1 MRPIELTISAFGA
14 YSGLVTLDM
23 DSLGKNGL
31 YLITGD
37 TGSGKTTIF
46 DAITFALYG
55 SASGEGRECEMLR
68 SKYADDKAPTFVKL
82 VFSYGDKIYT
92 VKRSPEYSRPA
103 KKGGGFVLQK
113 SEVELTKPDGSVIT
127 KLRDADREICEILH
141 LSRSQFMQISM
152 IAQGAFLKLLHAP
165 TEERVKIFREIFK
178 TEKYEILTEKLKAES
193 RRLCDEC
200 SAYKARK
207 VIHFANVILPED
219 SPYAD
224 AITASRE
231 SRATDEDGLSALDGV
246 IADDEKV
253 KIGLTSEKL
262 KNEKEIFEINGLI
275 AEEIN
280 RANLGEELENLRGN
294 LAKCKERLGEVLEK
308 KANVGKMTE
317 ELKELKETTPRLEA
331 QLPDYDKLNSL
342 KLDGKKAAENCA
354 EKIREIELEE
364 SLSRTCRENCERH
377 NGKIKELRTLIS
389 EAAEVGGR
397 IKSLTEKLAGI
408 DKIRKSSETLEA
420 NLKSLEKKQSTL
432 REKLEKAEL
441 AENEYNA
448 KNRTFLLEQA
458 GILAEGLEDG
468 EPCPVCGS
476 LTHPR
481 PAEKSEGAPSEA
493 ELNAAMELADK
504 LQKEAAELSR
514 ECAVLR
520 GNTEQDQVR
529 LSELMLDV
537 FGTDGADEDFM
548 SAERERL
555 CAELGECIKRE
566 ELIDS
571 AREELPATE
580 EKRDEEQRGAERAAI
595 SSTRL
600 RAEAEALKTR
610 REDCERQAK
619 QLSEH
624 LIFDTK
630 EQAENKINENKARIT
645 ELENLISTVDEE
657 YRKQELDF
665 RTVSALFEEK
675 AKEYEKIQP
684 RDVNLLTEKMKELDV
699 RSKDLSARLEEI
711 GARIITNKSA
721 RDGII
726 SLTEELAA
734 AEARYVPVKALAS
747 AAGGDNL
754 LGGKMKLETY
764 IQTAYFDSIIRRA
777 NIRLMVMTEGRY
789 EMKRNIQGDNRSQSG
804 LDLNV
809 IDHYNGS
816 ERSVKSLSGGESFMA
831 SLSLALGLSD
841 EVQSEAGGIHLDTLF
856 VDEGFGSL
864 DSDALSLAV
873 RALSSLAEG
882 NRLVGIISHVGE
894 LKEKIDKQIVV
905 TKHGNGS
912 STARIEV

>member
-1 MRPIELTISAFGA
+1 MRPVELTISAFGA

-23 DSLGKNGL
+23 DKLGKNGL

-55 SASGEGRECEMLR
+55 SASGDGRESEMLR
-68 SKYADDKAPTFVKL
+68 SKYADDKTPTFVQL
-82 VFSYGDKIYT
+82 VFSYGDKTYT

-103 KKGGGFVLQK
+103 KKGDGFVLQK

-127 KLRDADREICEILH
+127 KLRDADREICDILH

-152 IAQGAFLKLLHAP
+152 IAQGAFLKLLHAS

-193 RRLCDEC
+193 RRLYDEC
-200 SAYKARK
+200 SAYKARTA
-207 VIHFANVILPED
+207 IHFANVILPEN
-219 SPYAD
+219 SPYLD
-224 AITASRE
+224 LITAVRE
-231 SRATDEDGLSALDGV
+231 LRATDEDGLSALDGV
-246 IADDEKV
+246 IAED
-253 KIGLTSEKL
+253 EKL
-262 KNEKEIFEINGLI
+262 KDGLISERLKNENKLSEVNGLI
-275 AEEIN
+275 DRQTN
-280 RANLGEELENLRGN
+280 RVKLGDELEKLRVC
-294 LAKCKERLGEVLEK
+294 LAKRKMCLDEVVEK
-308 KANVGKMTE
+308 KANVGKISE
-317 ELKELKETTPRLEA
+317 ELKELKETTTRIET
-331 QLPDYDKLNSL
+331 QLSDYDKLKGLNL
-342 KLDGKKAAENCA
+342 DEKKTADAYAQKLG
-354 EKIREIELEE
+354 EIETED
-364 SLSRTCRENCERH
+364 SLSHTCRDNCERL
-377 NGKIKELRTLIS
+377 NGRIKELRILIS
-389 EAAEVGGR
+389 EAAQVGGR

-408 DKIRKSSETLEA
+408 DKIAKSSEALEK
-420 NLKSLEKKQSTL
+420 NLKSLANKQSTL

-441 AENEYNA
+441 ADKEYNA

-476 LTHPR
+476 LKHPR
-481 PAEKSEGAPSEA
+481 LARKSEGAPSEA
-493 ELNAAMELADK
+493 ELNSAMEMADK

-520 GNTEQDQVR
+520 GNTEQERVR
-529 LSELMLDV
+529 LSELMSEI
-537 FGTDGADEDFM
+537 FGTEKVDEDFM

-566 ELIDS
+566 DSIDL
-571 AREELPATE
+571 ARKELPEAE
-580 EKRDEEQRGAERAAI
+580 EKRDEEQRMAERAAI
-595 SSTRL
+595 SSSRL

-610 REDCERQAK
+610 REDCERQAE
-619 QLSEH
+619 QLSEY

-630 EQAENKINENKARIT
+630 EQAENRINDNKVRIA
-645 ELENLISTVDEE
+645 ELENLISTLDEE
-657 YRKQELDF
+657 HRKQELEY
-665 RTVSALFEEK
+665 RGESALFEEK
-675 AKEYEKIQP
+675 AKEFEKIQP
-684 RDVNLLTEKMKELDV
+684 MDVNLLAEKKKELEA
-699 RSKDLSARLEEI
+699 RSGELSVQLEATGARL
-711 GARIITNKSA
+711 ITNKTA

-734 AEARYVPVKALAS
+734 KEARYVPVKALAS

-789 EMKRNIQGDNRSQSG
+789 ELKRNRQGDNRSQSG

-873 RALSSLAEG
+873 RALSSLADG

-894 LKEKIDKQIVV
+894 LKEKIDKQIIV

-912 STARIEV
+912 STARIEA